1 MKKIILILAILFGC
15 GMLSAQAK
23 KKVII
28 SPFPGTTSDPTG
40 IISGSSPILSGEY
53 DADTLTITISNYW
66 GNAEI
71 YILST
76 LGHHEMDSAEET
88 INSEYQ
94 LDFPL
99 EGYVED
105 ATYQIF
111 ITLENGESYMGEI
124 EL

>member
-1 MKKIILILAILFGC
+1 MKKIILILAILFGF

-28 SPFPGTTSDPTG
+28 SPFPRTTSDPTG
-40 IISGSSPILSGEY
+40 IISGSFPILSGEY
-53 DADTLTITISNYW
+53 DADTLTISISDYW

-76 LGHHEMDSAEET
+76 LGHHEMDSAEES
-88 INSEYQ
+88 INSECQ
-94 LDFPL
+94 FDFSL
-99 EGYVED
+99 EGYNES

-111 ITLENGESYMGEI
+111 IILENGESYMGEI